1 MRGEHMWTTRETAA
15 VGGHGPMMRLRR
27 AALRGELKG
36 YAITINAHPAVVD
49 CLKHEAREDLE
60 EAQRRYMRQILMQG
74 RPEYHIEQFDLVG
87 Q

>member
-1 MRGEHMWTTRETAA
+1 MAYEILRQIRRE
-15 VGGHGPMMRLRR
+15 RS
-27 AALRGELKG
+27 ELKG
-36 YAITINAHPAVVD
+36 YSITINAHPAVVD

-60 EAQRRYMRQILMQG
+60 EAQRRYMRQILVQG